1 MKIFRCPCC
10 NKVHFTRLNGVQFEN
25 KFQTLQDYT
34 IKKKIECQKC
44 FINISVLI
52 HNENSSSKII
62 WDEYYYYE
70 DEAKFKLDE
79 LQAQKDK
86 ILQDPEN
93 DDMKRH
99 RLENVLKEIRQIQ
112 NWVSKHQASLRI
124 KARIITPGASVGIND
139 RLTS

>member
-44 FINISVLI
+44 FITISVLI
-52 HNENSSSKII
+52 HNENGSSKII
-62 WDEYYYYE
+62 WDEYYYYQ

-79 LQAQKDK
+79 LQAQKDE
-86 ILQDPEN
+86 ILRDPEN

-99 RLENVLKEIRQIQ
+99 RLENVLKEIRKIQ